1 MTKRSFSISIIG
13 TMLAETTIRIKA
25 RNLDEALKKFS
36 ALTAKDIK
44 ALKWQTDLSDIDGFL
59 SVLDSTQDL
68 AVDRPWSRYNL
79 RSEMTF

>member
-25 RNLDEALKKFS
+25 RNLDEALEKFS

-44 ALKWQTDLSDIDGFL
+44 VLEWQTDLSHIDGFL
-59 SVLDSTQDL
+59 SVHDSSQDL

-79 RSEMTF
+79 RGEMTF